1 MGNWDYYRTPKGTIK
16 GSMPPVL
23 TKNPEE
29 QEEQSLREQERSQ
42 HSNRQ
47 QQAMASQAAVDG
59 VSEARGPGQRGP
71 SIAAGQAHPGMPEPH
86 RRDLLQGP
94 AGFWGLRGL
103 RDVGGWGK

>member
-1 MGNWDYYRTPKGTIK
+1 MGEWVIGTPGDLKGL
-16 GSMPPVL
+16 SRDPMPPVL

-29 QEEQSLREQERSQ
+29 QERTELREQERSK

-86 RRDLLQGP
+86 RRDLLLG
-94 AGFWGLRGL
+94 AEGFWGLPGAS
-103 RDVGGWGK
+103 